1 MASVLC
7 LSQALAR
14 IRLSNTVS
22 HDDIDEAIRLTHASK
37 ASLLDEENTAGTN
50 NEDVMSAIY
59 NIMRDYAATHHA
71 DVNFVQIEAMI
82 VKKGFTS
89 QQLRSCLS
97 EYQQLGVISVDP
109 DGSTIHFQE

>member
-1 MASVLC
+1 LHFVL
-7 LSQALAR
+7 LQALAR

-37 ASLLDEENTAGTN
+37 ASLLDEETTAGAGS
-50 NEDVMSAIY
+50 EDVMSAIY
-59 NIMRDYAATHHA
+59 NIMRDYAATRTA

-89 QQLRSCLS
+89 QQLRSCLH
-97 EYQQLGVISVDP
+97 EYQQLGVITMDS
-109 DGSTIHFQE
+109 DGSFIHFQD